1 MLSVLEILAK
11 TEEFFAHK
19 GVPNPKIDAQYIVSH
34 ALGCKRLELFLR
46 FDEPLDEAK
55 LSAIREL
62 VRRRGK
68 REPLQHILG
77 QVDFFGAKL
86 KSDKRA
92 LVPRPET
99 EELCEILTE
108 KFFAD
113 PSAPIEILDLG
124 TGTGAIAIALSL
136 HFPNSKA
143 VAVDASADALS
154 LASENAE
161 ANRAKIDFIK
171 SDWFESV
178 SGKFDL
184 IVSNPPYLTQAE
196 VDSAQPE
203 VKFFDPISA
212 LVSPQDGMADLEEI
226 LNNAK
231 SHLKENG
238 ILALECGLGQPE
250 KLTTDPQRY
259 GFTRAEAIKDA
270 SKRVR
275 FAIFQ

>member
-46 FDEPLDEAK
+46 FDEPLDESK
-55 LSAIREL
+55 LSSIREL

-68 REPLQHILG
+68 REPLQYILG

-108 KFFAD
+108 RFFTD

-124 TGTGAIAIALSL
+124 TGTGAIAVALSL
-136 HFPNSKA
+136 HFPNAKT

-154 LASENAE
+154 LATENAE
-161 ANRAKIDFIK
+161 ANRARIDFIK

-212 LVSPQDGMADLEEI
+212 LVSPKDGIADLEKI
-226 LNNAK
+226 LGNAK

-250 KLTTDPQRY
+250 KLTTAPQRF
-259 GFTRAEAIKDA
+259 GFQRAEAIKDA

>member
-1 MLSVLEILAK
+1 M
-11 TEEFFAHK
+11 
-19 GVPNPKIDAQYIVSH
+19 
-34 ALGCKRLELFLR
+34 R

-86 KSDKRA
+86 KSDRRA

-108 KFFAD
+108 KFFTD

-124 TGTGAIAIALSL
+124 TGTGAIAVALSL
-136 HFPNSKA
+136 HFPNAKT

-161 ANRAKIDFIK
+161 ANQVNIDFIK

-212 LVSPQDGMADLEEI
+212 LISPQDGMADLEKI
-226 LNNAK
+226 LDNAK

-250 KLTTDPQRY
+250 KLTTAPQRF
-259 GFTRAEAIKDA
+259 GFQRAEAIKDA